1 MSRILGVTC
10 SGPDAYWSVLDGDDS
25 RTAAVILMEP
35 QKVSPVQAGDDGDA
49 LARSLGQW
57 ESAIRTVKP
66 DVVTLLLPEGGEMT
80 KRPHA
85 TWAPRISAETL
96 CQLAAGRLGIPVEV
110 LQRATVRSRL
120 DVTGKLELTVKQ
132 LEATGKHW
140 KERGLA
146 FLAAKAAFVHAEEHG
161 WPTHRAAYAE
171 EAS

>member
-10 SGPDAYWSVLDGDDS
+10 SGADAYLCVLDGDDAE
-25 RTAAVILMEP
+25 AAVVLIEP

-49 LARSLGQW
+49 LTRSLGQW

-85 TWAPRISAETL
+85 TWAPRITAETL
-96 CQLAAGRLGIPVEV
+96 CQLATGRLGIPVEV

-120 DVTGKLELTVKQ
+120 DLTGKLELAVKE
-132 LEATGKHW
+132 LEASGKHW

-146 FLAAKAAFVHAEEHG
+146 FLAARAAFVYAEEHG
-161 WPTHRAAYAE
+161 WPTHREADAAD
-171 EAS
+171 AS